1 MGNMYPKKEA
11 DDSKEFKEPQ
21 MATEKLDIPS
31 DTRENKEKEEPKEEN
46 KEENIE
52 ENKEEEKHEEDNEEN
67 IEEENKGENN
77 IEENIEQNK
86 EEYAEENIEEDHEE
100 NQEEEKHEEDHEEN
114 NQEENNQEAEAVIKV
129 EEGDNHNVEQ
139 NEEEQEE
146 QMNEENQND
155 EIKTPEKGKVYN
167 FTKNGQLFQVDDRG
181 QLYKVVIESQELNQ
195 NQRIIPIQKDNEEIS
210 ESYEVN
216 QDQNSNNMNNI
227 VYHDIAFRS
236 NKKINSELDN
246 NQNRNKIIIA
256 KTSYKNKE
264 PKDSIPKMHIVSNNK
279 YKNTNIKIND
289 EYVDIPRNQ
298 YGANVNKEITMVLGN
313 GMDTGEYKFI
323 GQKTLVK
330 ENIVPN
336 GNLVVNQE
344 EISEELN
351 KRKNKKKEKKIKYE
365 IVDKF
370 YALANMNNK
379 VIKKVE
385 KTESKAGSK
394 NYFYATLNT
403 SNYNI
408 NNNINKINTNNINTN
423 SNLIQSS
430 SFKGMNT
437 QGNFTQFGSIQMN
450 NMNMMNNMNN
460 FNNMNMMNKMN
471 MMNNMNMNLYM
482 NNMNITM
489 PLDNYSRYFLSQIN
503 KIRTEP
509 QSFIG
514 VIEDSKSNIIKD
526 RLGRIIYNG
535 KIKVALNS
543 GEKAFDDAIQFLKE
557 LNPVEPLI
565 YNQMLTANVPLTEE
579 EIMDKNDLNKK
590 VEMMIQMGV
599 NIRSFWRDV
608 IKDPEISFLLM
619 IIDDN
624 GIKSGMRR
632 KDILSPYMKH
642 IGISSTE
649 IKNNFVCYVT
659 LA

>member
-1 MGNMYPKKEA
+1 MGNIYPKKEA

-21 MATEKLDIPS
+21 MASEKLDIPS

-77 IEENIEQNK
+77 IEENVEQNK
-86 EEYAEENIEEDHEE
+86 EENAEENIEEDHEE
-100 NQEEEKHEEDHEEN
+100 NQEEEKHEEDH
-114 NQEENNQEAEAVIKV
+114 EENNQEAEAVIKV

-264 PKDSIPKMHIVSNNK
+264 PKDSIPKMHIVSKNK
-279 YKNTNIKIND
+279 YKNTNIKINA

-408 NNNINKINTNNINTN
+408 NNNNINTNFNNNINTN

-430 SFKGMNT
+430 SFRGMNT
-437 QGNFTQFGSIQMN
+437 QGNFTQFGSMQMNNMNMMNNFN

-460 FNNMNMMNKMN
+460 FNNMNS
-471 MMNNMNMNLYM
+471 MNLYM

>member
-1 MGNMYPKKEA
+1 MGNIYPKKEA

-21 MATEKLDIPS
+21 MASEKLDIPS

-264 PKDSIPKMHIVSNNK
+264 PKDSIPKIHILSNNK
-279 YKNTNIKIND
+279 YKNTNIKINA
-289 EYVDIPRNQ
+289 EYVDIPRNE
-298 YGANVNKEITMVLGN
+298 YGKNVNKEITMVLGN

-450 NMNMMNNMNN
+450 NMNMMNNMKMMNMNN
-460 FNNMNMMNKMN
+460 FNNMNS
-471 MMNNMNMNLYM
+471 MNLYM

-543 GEKAFDDAIQFLKE
+543 GEKAFDEAIQFLKE

>member
-1 MGNMYPKKEA
+1 MGNIYPKKEA

-21 MATEKLDIPS
+21 MASEKLDIPS

-86 EEYAEENIEEDHEE
+86 EENAEENIEEDHEE

-167 FTKNGQLFQVDDRG
+167 FTKNGQLFQVDDKG

-195 NQRIIPIQKDNEEIS
+195 NQRIIPIQKDTEEIS

-246 NQNRNKIIIA
+246 NQNRQKIIIP

-264 PKDSIPKMHIVSNNK
+264 PKDSIPKMHILSKNK
-279 YKNTNIKIND
+279 YKNTNIKINA

-437 QGNFTQFGSIQMN
+437 QGNFTQFGSMQMNNMNMMNNFN

-460 FNNMNMMNKMN
+460 FNNMN
-471 MMNNMNMNLYM
+471 NMNLYM

-514 VIEDSKSNIIKD
+514 LIEDSKSNIIKD

>member
-1 MGNMYPKKEA
+1 MGNIYPKKEA

-21 MATEKLDIPS
+21 MASEKLDIPS

-86 EEYAEENIEEDHEE
+86 EENAEENI
-100 NQEEEKHEEDHEEN
+100 EEDHEEN
-114 NQEENNQEAEAVIKV
+114 NQEENNQEEEAVIKV

-167 FTKNGQLFQVDDRG
+167 FTKNGQLFQVDDKG

-195 NQRIIPIQKDNEEIS
+195 NQRIIPIQKDTEEIS
-210 ESYEVN
+210 ESYEIN

-264 PKDSIPKMHIVSNNK
+264 PKDSIPKMHILSKNK
-279 YKNTNIKIND
+279 YKNTNIKINA
-289 EYVDIPRNQ
+289 EYVDIPRNE
-298 YGANVNKEITMVLGN
+298 YGKNVNKEITMVLGN

-408 NNNINKINTNNINTN
+408 NNNNINTNFNNNINTN

-430 SFKGMNT
+430 SFRGMNT
-437 QGNFTQFGSIQMN
+437 QGNFTQFGSMQMNNMNMMNNFN

-460 FNNMNMMNKMN
+460 FNNMNS
-471 MMNNMNMNLYM
+471 MNLYM

>member
-1 MGNMYPKKEA
+1 MGNMYPKKET

-52 ENKEEEKHEEDNEEN
+52 ENKEEEKHEENQEEN
-67 IEEENKGENN
+67 IEEENKGEN
-77 IEENIEQNK
+77 IEQNK
-86 EEYAEENIEEDHEE
+86 EENTEENIEEDHEE

-167 FTKNGQLFQVDDRG
+167 FTKNGQLFQVDDKG

-195 NQRIIPIQKDNEEIS
+195 NQRIIPIQKDTEEIS

-264 PKDSIPKMHIVSNNK
+264 PKDSIPKMHILSKNK
-279 YKNTNIKIND
+279 YKNTNIKINA
-289 EYVDIPRNQ
+289 EYVDIPRNE
-298 YGANVNKEITMVLGN
+298 YGGIVNKEITMVLGN

-351 KRKNKKKEKKIKYE
+351 KRKNRKKEKKIKYE

-408 NNNINKINTNNINTN
+408 NNNNINTNINNNINTN

-430 SFKGMNT
+430 SFRGMNT
-437 QGNFTQFGSIQMN
+437 QGNFTQFGSMQMNNMNMMNNFN

-460 FNNMNMMNKMN
+460 FNNMNS
-471 MMNNMNMNLYM
+471 MNLYM

>member
-1 MGNMYPKKEA
+1 MGNIYPKKEA

-86 EEYAEENIEEDHEE
+86 EENAEENIEEDHEE

-114 NQEENNQEAEAVIKV
+114 NQEENNQEEEAVIKV

-279 YKNTNIKIND
+279 YKNTNIKINA

-313 GMDTGEYKFI
+313 GMDTGEYRFI
-323 GQKTLVK
+323 GQKTVVK

-408 NNNINKINTNNINTN
+408 NNNISNNINNNINTN

-437 QGNFTQFGSIQMN
+437 QGNFTQFGSMQMNNMNMMNNFN

-460 FNNMNMMNKMN
+460 FNNMNS
-471 MMNNMNMNLYM
+471 MNLYM

>member
-1 MGNMYPKKEA
+1 
-11 DDSKEFKEPQ
+11 
-21 MATEKLDIPS
+21 
-31 DTRENKEKEEPKEEN
+31 
-46 KEENIE
+46 
-52 ENKEEEKHEEDNEEN
+52 
-67 IEEENKGENN
+67 
-77 IEENIEQNK
+77 
-86 EEYAEENIEEDHEE
+86 
-100 NQEEEKHEEDHEEN
+100 
-114 NQEENNQEAEAVIKV
+114 
-129 EEGDNHNVEQ
+129 
-139 NEEEQEE
+139 
-146 QMNEENQND
+146 
-155 EIKTPEKGKVYN
+155 
-167 FTKNGQLFQVDDRG
+167 
-181 QLYKVVIESQELNQ
+181 
-195 NQRIIPIQKDNEEIS
+195 
-210 ESYEVN
+210 
-216 QDQNSNNMNNI
+216 
-227 VYHDIAFRS
+227 
-236 NKKINSELDN
+236 
-246 NQNRNKIIIA
+246 
-256 KTSYKNKE
+256 
-264 PKDSIPKMHIVSNNK
+264 
-279 YKNTNIKIND
+279 
-289 EYVDIPRNQ
+289 
-298 YGANVNKEITMVLGN
+298 
-313 GMDTGEYKFI
+313 
-323 GQKTLVK
+323 
-330 ENIVPN
+330 
-336 GNLVVNQE
+336 
-344 EISEELN
+344 
-351 KRKNKKKEKKIKYE
+351 
-365 IVDKF
+365 
-370 YALANMNNK
+370 MNNK

-471 MMNNMNMNLYM
+471 MMNNMNNFNNMNSMNLYM

>member
-1 MGNMYPKKEA
+1 MGNIYPKKEA

-52 ENKEEEKHEEDNEEN
+52 ENKDEEKHEEDNEEN

-86 EEYAEENIEEDHEE
+86 EENAEENIEEDHEE

-195 NQRIIPIQKDNEEIS
+195 NQRIIPIQKDTEEIS

-279 YKNTNIKIND
+279 YKNTNIKINA

-408 NNNINKINTNNINTN
+408 NNNNINTNINNNINTN

-430 SFKGMNT
+430 SFRGMNT
-437 QGNFTQFGSIQMN
+437 QGNFTQFGSMQMNNMNMMNNFN

-460 FNNMNMMNKMN
+460 FNNMNS
-471 MMNNMNMNLYM
+471 MNLYM

>member
-1 MGNMYPKKEA
+1 
-11 DDSKEFKEPQ
+11 
-21 MATEKLDIPS
+21 
-31 DTRENKEKEEPKEEN
+31 
-46 KEENIE
+46 
-52 ENKEEEKHEEDNEEN
+52 
-67 IEEENKGENN
+67 
-77 IEENIEQNK
+77 
-86 EEYAEENIEEDHEE
+86 
-100 NQEEEKHEEDHEEN
+100 
-114 NQEENNQEAEAVIKV
+114 
-129 EEGDNHNVEQ
+129 
-139 NEEEQEE
+139 
-146 QMNEENQND
+146 
-155 EIKTPEKGKVYN
+155 
-167 FTKNGQLFQVDDRG
+167 
-181 QLYKVVIESQELNQ
+181 
-195 NQRIIPIQKDNEEIS
+195 
-210 ESYEVN
+210 
-216 QDQNSNNMNNI
+216 MNNI

-279 YKNTNIKIND
+279 YKNTNIKINA

-408 NNNINKINTNNINTN
+408 NNNNINTNINNNINTN

-430 SFKGMNT
+430 SFRGMNT
-437 QGNFTQFGSIQMN
+437 QGNFTQFGSMQMNNMNMMNNFN

-460 FNNMNMMNKMN
+460 FNNMNS
-471 MMNNMNMNLYM
+471 MNLYM

>member
-1 MGNMYPKKEA
+1 MGNMYPKKET

-86 EEYAEENIEEDHEE
+86 EENAEENIEEDHEE

-167 FTKNGQLFQVDDRG
+167 FTKNGQLFQVDDKG

-195 NQRIIPIQKDNEEIS
+195 NQRIIPIQKDTEEIS

-264 PKDSIPKMHIVSNNK
+264 PKDSIPKMHILSKNK
-279 YKNTNIKIND
+279 YKNTNIKINA
-289 EYVDIPRNQ
+289 EYVDIPRNE
-298 YGANVNKEITMVLGN
+298 YGKNVNKEITMVLGN

-430 SFKGMNT
+430 SFRGMNT
-437 QGNFTQFGSIQMN
+437 QGNFTQFGSMQMN
-450 NMNMMNNMNN
+450 NMNMMN
-460 FNNMNMMNKMN
+460 
-471 MMNNMNMNLYM
+471 NMNLYM

>member
-1 MGNMYPKKEA
+1 
-11 DDSKEFKEPQ
+11 
-21 MATEKLDIPS
+21 
-31 DTRENKEKEEPKEEN
+31 
-46 KEENIE
+46 
-52 ENKEEEKHEEDNEEN
+52 
-67 IEEENKGENN
+67 
-77 IEENIEQNK
+77 
-86 EEYAEENIEEDHEE
+86 
-100 NQEEEKHEEDHEEN
+100 
-114 NQEENNQEAEAVIKV
+114 
-129 EEGDNHNVEQ
+129 
-139 NEEEQEE
+139 
-146 QMNEENQND
+146 
-155 EIKTPEKGKVYN
+155 
-167 FTKNGQLFQVDDRG
+167 
-181 QLYKVVIESQELNQ
+181 
-195 NQRIIPIQKDNEEIS
+195 
-210 ESYEVN
+210 
-216 QDQNSNNMNNI
+216 
-227 VYHDIAFRS
+227 
-236 NKKINSELDN
+236 
-246 NQNRNKIIIA
+246 
-256 KTSYKNKE
+256 
-264 PKDSIPKMHIVSNNK
+264 
-279 YKNTNIKIND
+279 
-289 EYVDIPRNQ
+289 
-298 YGANVNKEITMVLGN
+298 
-313 GMDTGEYKFI
+313 
-323 GQKTLVK
+323 
-330 ENIVPN
+330 
-336 GNLVVNQE
+336 
-344 EISEELN
+344 
-351 KRKNKKKEKKIKYE
+351 
-365 IVDKF
+365 
-370 YALANMNNK
+370 
-379 VIKKVE
+379 
-385 KTESKAGSK
+385 
-394 NYFYATLNT
+394 
-403 SNYNI
+403 
-408 NNNINKINTNNINTN
+408 
-423 SNLIQSS
+423 
-430 SFKGMNT
+430 MNT

-450 NMNMMNNMNN
+450 NMNMMNNFNNMNMMNNMNN
-460 FNNMNMMNKMN
+460 FNNMNS
-471 MMNNMNMNLYM
+471 MNLYM

>member
-1 MGNMYPKKEA
+1 MGNIYQKNE
-11 DDSKEFKEPQ
+11 DSDSKEFKEPQ

-31 DTRENKEKEEPKEEN
+31 DTKEKEEQKEIKEEIENQEEN
-46 KEENIE
+46 KEESKEDQE
-52 ENKEEEKHEEDNEEN
+52 ENLEE
-67 IEEENKGENN
+67 
-77 IEENIEQNK
+77 Q
-86 EEYAEENIEEDHEE
+86 HEE
-100 NQEEEKHEEDHEEN
+100 NQEEKHEENPEENQEEHQEENHEEN
-114 NQEENNQEAEAVIKV
+114 LEEHQEENNLQAEAVIKV
-129 EEGDNHNVEQ
+129 EEGASHDAEQ
-139 NEEEQEE
+139 NEEQEE
-146 QMNEENQND
+146 QVNEEIQKE
-155 EIKTPEKGKVYN
+155 EIKIPEKGKVYN
-167 FTKNGQLFQVDDRG
+167 FTKNGQLFQVDDKG
-181 QLYKVVIESQELNQ
+181 QLYKVIIESQELNQ
-195 NQRIIPIQKDNEEIS
+195 NNRLIPIQKENEDIS

-216 QDQNSNNMNNI
+216 QEQNTNNMNDI

-236 NKKINSELDN
+236 SKKGGMNFELDN
-246 NQNRNKIIIA
+246 NQNKKETIIV
-256 KTSYKNKE
+256 KTSPRNKE
-264 PKDSIPKMHIVSNNK
+264 PKDSIPKMHILSNRKKEYN
-279 YKNTNIKIND
+279 YNRKINMNINS
-289 EYVDIPRNQ
+289 EYVDIPKNE
-298 YGANVNKEITMVLGN
+298 YKSIADKEFTIVLGN

-323 GQKTLVK
+323 GQKTLIK

-336 GNLVVNQE
+336 GNLMINQE

-365 IVDKF
+365 VIDKF
-370 YALANMNNK
+370 YALANMNSK
-379 VIKKVE
+379 TIKKVE
-385 KTESKAGSK
+385 KIESKAENK

-408 NNNINKINTNNINTN
+408 KGMNSN
-423 SNLIQSS
+423 SNLINYS
-430 SFKGMNT
+430 SFKGMPT
-437 QGNFTQFGSIQMN
+437 QGNFTQFGSLQMS
-450 NMNMMNNMNN
+450 NMNMNNMNN
-460 FNNMNMMNKMN
+460 IN
-471 MMNNMNMNLYM
+471 MNNMNMNMYM
-482 NNMNITM
+482 NNMNISM

-514 VIEDSKSNIIKD
+514 VIEDSKSNITKD

-543 GEKAFDDAIQFLKE
+543 GEKAFDEAIQFLKE

-565 YNQMLTANVPLTEE
+565 YNPMLTVNCPLTEE

-590 VEMMIQMGV
+590 VEIMTQMGT

-624 GIKSGMRR
+624 GIKSGLRR
-632 KDILSPYMKH
+632 KDILSPYMKY

>member
-1 MGNMYPKKEA
+1 MYPKKEA

-52 ENKEEEKHEEDNEEN
+52 ENKEEEKHEENQEDN
-67 IEEENKGENN
+67 IEEENKGEN

-86 EEYAEENIEEDHEE
+86 EENAEENIEEDHEE

-167 FTKNGQLFQVDDRG
+167 FTKNGQLFQVDDKG

-195 NQRIIPIQKDNEEIS
+195 NQRIIPIQKDTEEIS

-216 QDQNSNNMNNI
+216 QDQNSNSMNNI

-246 NQNRNKIIIA
+246 NQNRQKIIIA

-279 YKNTNIKIND
+279 YKNTNIKINA

-385 KTESKAGSK
+385 KTESKFA
-394 NYFYATLNT
+394 
-403 SNYNI
+403 
-408 NNNINKINTNNINTN
+408 
-423 SNLIQSS
+423 
-430 SFKGMNT
+430 
-437 QGNFTQFGSIQMN
+437 
-450 NMNMMNNMNN
+450 
-460 FNNMNMMNKMN
+460 
-471 MMNNMNMNLYM
+471 
-482 NNMNITM
+482 
-489 PLDNYSRYFLSQIN
+489 R
-503 KIRTEP
+503 
-509 QSFIG
+509 
-514 VIEDSKSNIIKD
+514 
-526 RLGRIIYNG
+526 
-535 KIKVALNS
+535 
-543 GEKAFDDAIQFLKE
+543 
-557 LNPVEPLI
+557 
-565 YNQMLTANVPLTEE
+565 
-579 EIMDKNDLNKK
+579 
-590 VEMMIQMGV
+590 
-599 NIRSFWRDV
+599 
-608 IKDPEISFLLM
+608 
-619 IIDDN
+619 
-624 GIKSGMRR
+624 
-632 KDILSPYMKH
+632 
-642 IGISSTE
+642 
-649 IKNNFVCYVT
+649 
-659 LA
+659 

>member
-1 MGNMYPKKEA
+1 MGNIYPKKEA

-86 EEYAEENIEEDHEE
+86 EENAEENIEEDHEE
-100 NQEEEKHEEDHEEN
+100 NLEEEKHEEDHEEN

-155 EIKTPEKGKVYN
+155 GIKTPEKGKVYN

-279 YKNTNIKIND
+279 YKNTNIKINA
-289 EYVDIPRNQ
+289 EYVDIPRNE
-298 YGANVNKEITMVLGN
+298 YGKNVNKEITMVLGN

-408 NNNINKINTNNINTN
+408 NNNNINTNFNNNINTN

-430 SFKGMNT
+430 SFRGMNT
-437 QGNFTQFGSIQMN
+437 QGNFTQFGSMQMNNMNMMNNFN

-460 FNNMNMMNKMN
+460 FNNMNS
-471 MMNNMNMNLYM
+471 MNLYM